1 MHRYTL
7 VGISSIIFSLAAGC
21 GVVTPIPRAKAIPDT
36 SPFPY
41 ARPEEVGLSSCE
53 MESLADNVQK
63 RVKQGKI
70 VGAEVMV
77 VKNDKIVLH
86 EAWGWNDRERR
97 IPLQRNSI
105 CRIRSMTK
113 PFIGTAVLMLA
124 EQGKLSLDDKV
135 ATYIRSFNND
145 HSRDITIRQLLSHTA
160 GYIQGGFPS
169 GYWNAPTLREAV
181 DKIGQMGPPNPPGES
196 FRYSDLSTATLG
208 AIVAEITGSPVER
221 FLESRIFE
229 PLGML
234 DTHTQFDP
242 GVPWATRMNSTYK
255 RQWFSWKK
263 YWDNTKKQETPF
275 FRASGGI
282 YTNVFD
288 YARFLRAWMHYGK
301 YNGER
306 LLSKASVSEALRPG
320 PFADYGYH
328 WSIYDDSTSA
338 GGLPV
343 FGHGGSDGT
352 LAMAYPEFDMLILF
366 FTQSRGTSNIN
377 EFSATVQR
385 VFQP

>member
-1 MHRYTL
+1 MHRYIL
-7 VGISSIIFSLAAGC
+7 AGMSSIIFSLAAGC
-21 GVVTPIPRAKAIPDT
+21 CMVTTIPRAKTIPGK

-53 MESLADNVQK
+53 MESLTDNVQK
-63 RVKQGKI
+63 WVKQGKI

-77 VKNDKIVLH
+77 VKNSKIVLN
-86 EAWGWNDRERR
+86 EAWGWSDRERR

-105 CRIRSMTK
+105 YRIRSMTK

-124 EQGKLSLDDKV
+124 EQGKLSLDDTV

-145 HSRDITIRQLLSHTA
+145 RSRDITIRQLLRHTA
-160 GYIQGGFPS
+160 GYVQGGFPS

-181 DKIGQMGPPNPPGES
+181 DKIGQMGPPNPVGES
-196 FRYSDLSTATLG
+196 FRYSDLSTGTLG
-208 AIVAEITGSPVER
+208 AVVAEITDSPVER

-255 RQWFSWKK
+255 RQWFSWRK
-263 YWDNTKKQETPF
+263 YWDNTKKQEAPF

-282 YTNVFD
+282 YTTVFD

-301 YNGER
+301 YNGGR

-320 PFADYGYH
+320 PLADYGYH

-338 GGLPV
+338 GGLAV

-352 LAMAYPEFDMLILF
+352 LAMAYPELDMLILF
-366 FTQSRGTSNIN
+366 FTQSRGTSSIN
-377 EFSATVQR
+377 EFRAAVQR